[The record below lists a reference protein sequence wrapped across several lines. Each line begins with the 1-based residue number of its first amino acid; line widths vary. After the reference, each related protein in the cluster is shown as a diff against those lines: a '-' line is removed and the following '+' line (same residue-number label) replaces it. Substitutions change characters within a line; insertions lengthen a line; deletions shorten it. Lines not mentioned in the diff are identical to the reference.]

1 MKHIA
6 AYQTPEIFCGHLNH
20 IFEGTEEIFNNLFSI
35 ENISKEAELLN
46 RAEES
51 IPEDLKFNLEI
62 DLILKRNNSTSDYNK
77 GLAESKNLLF
87 DMAESHLNEGELA
100 DLKSSMK
107 ELFEGFKNIKGQ
119 SKEAILEQLSTAIDN
134 ADSLK
139 RGPNNIDD
147 MLGNIKST
155 TDMSG
160 IVSTEGGWFGMIK
173 KLFNAITEGG
183 SAIGILHLVLD
194 VVGLLGDFFSPVGM
208 IADILNGL
216 IYMVRGKW
224 VLATI
229 SFIAAMLPFAGNI
242 FAGIFKAG
250 SKTGAEVMKV
260 ATVMGKTGTKVS
272 DDAVKLLAKSSPE
285 SIKALDYMAKSSKK
299 VMPGLRGIISGF
311 FRDFIGK
318 LVSWL
323 PVIGKPLQKF
333 FNSIAKLFDGYA
345 AKTLKFSDDVTKA
358 MAKVATHTL
367 DDFFKA
373 AAKPG
378 TEIVAG
384 TISKNI
390 GKEATAGAAGLLV
403 KDVSGKVVAELPA
416 AFIKNSDHIA
426 KRWGGVL
433 GKETLET
440 MGKNSDSIV
449 DLYTSIAK
457 VNKAGSE
464 AMGLVNRLGDKVVK
478 GFIVRKQL
486 PMFFGKQI
494 YKLFAGMDYMGALSD
509 SEYESIGNVAISET
523 MQEIM
528 DKNLKEN
535 PNQAYDVPYVDAI
548 TNVEGQEVLQEALQT
563 NAESFGLPG
572 VAHLTYYTSGTKDK
586 IPSDVAKFFKDIE
599 TEDPSVVETFKNMD
613 VWSKGGM
620 NYQNESISI
629 DTKLKHI
636 TPF

>member
-20 IFEGTEEIFNNLFSI
+20 IFEGTEELFSKMFSF

-51 IPEDLKFNLEI
+51 IPEDLRFNLEI

-77 GLAESKNLLF
+77 GLAEGKNLLF
-87 DMAESHLNEGELA
+87 DMAKSHLNEGEISE
-100 DLKSSMK
+100 LKSAMS
-107 ELFEGFKNIKGQ
+107 ELFEGVKELKGQ
-119 SKEAILEQLSTAIDN
+119 SKEAILEQLSMAIDN
-134 ADSLK
+134 ADSLN
-139 RGPNNIDD
+139 RGPNTIDD

-160 IVSTEGGWFGMIK
+160 VATADSGWFGMVK

-183 SAIGILHLVLD
+183 SAIGIFHLILD
-194 VVGLLGDFFSPVGM
+194 IVGLLGDFFGPVGM
-208 IADILNGL
+208 IADVLNGI

-224 VLATI
+224 ILATI

-242 FAGIFKAG
+242 FAGVFKAG
-250 SKTGAEVMKV
+250 SKTGDEVMKV
-260 ATVMGKTGTKVS
+260 ATVMGKGGVKVS
-272 DDAVKLLAKSSPE
+272 DDAVELLAKSSPE
-285 SIKALDYMAKSSKK
+285 SIKALDYMAKSTKQ

-311 FRDFIGK
+311 FRDFLGR
-318 LVSWL
+318 LVSWV

-333 FNSIAKLFDGYA
+333 FNSIAKMFDGYA
-345 AKTLKFSDDVTKA
+345 TKALKFSDDVTKS

-378 TEIVAG
+378 SEIVAG

-390 GKEATAGAAGLLV
+390 GKEATEGAAGLLV
-403 KDVSGKVVAELPA
+403 RDVSGKVIAELPA

-426 KRWGGVL
+426 KRWGGLL

-457 VNKAGSE
+457 VNKAGSK
-464 AMGLVNRLGDKVVK
+464 AFGMANRLGKNVIK
-478 GFIVRKQL
+478 GFIVGKQMPL
-486 PMFFGKQI
+486 FFGKQI
-494 YKLFAGMDYMGALSD
+494 YKMFAGMDFMGGLSN
-509 SEYESIGNVAISET
+509 SEYEAIGNVAISET

-528 DKNLKEN
+528 NKNLREN
-535 PNQAYDVPYVDAI
+535 PEQDYDVPYVDAI
-548 TNVEGQEVLQEALQT
+548 TNSEGQDVLQQTLQV
-563 NAESFGLPG
+563 NAENFGLPG
-572 VAHLTYYTSGTKDK
+572 ITELTYYTKGTKDK
-586 IPSDVAKFFKDIE
+586 IPESVAKFFQDIE
-599 TEDPSVVETFKNMD
+599 KEDPSIPKKFEEMD
-613 VWSKGGM
+613 VWSRGGF
-620 NYQNESISI
+620 NFQNESISVNN
-629 DTKLKHI
+629 KLKHI
-636 TPF
+636 KPF

>member
-6 AYQTPEIFCGHLNH
+6 AYQTPQVLCGHLNH
-20 IFEGTEEIFNNLFSI
+20 IFEGTEEIFDRLFSI
-35 ENISKEAELLN
+35 ENISNEAEILN

-51 IPEDLKFNLEI
+51 IPEDLRFNLEL
-62 DLILKRNNSTSDYNK
+62 DLILKRNNSTSDYHK

-87 DMAESHLNEGELA
+87 DMAESHLNEGEISE
-100 DLKSSMK
+100 LKTAMS
-107 ELFEGFKNIKGQ
+107 ELFEGFKELKGQ
-119 SKEAILEQLSTAIDN
+119 SKEAILEQLSMAIDN

-139 RGPNNIDD
+139 RGPNDIDD

-160 IVSTEGGWFGMIK
+160 ITSTGGGWWGLVK

-194 VVGLLGDFFSPVGM
+194 VVGLLGDFFGPVGM
-208 IADILNGL
+208 IADILNGI

-250 SKTGAEVMKV
+250 AKTGGEVMKV
-260 ATVMGKTGTKVS
+260 ATVMGKSGARVS

-285 SIKALDYMAKSSKK
+285 SIKALDYMAKSTKT
-299 VMPGLRGIISGF
+299 VMPGLRGMISGF

-318 LVSWL
+318 LVSWV
-323 PVIGKPLQKF
+323 PFIGKPLQRF
-333 FNSIAKLFDGYA
+333 FNSIAKMFDGYA
-345 AKTLKFSDDVTKA
+345 TKALKFSDDVTKS

-373 AAKPG
+373 ASKPG

-390 GKEATAGAAGLLV
+390 GKEATEGAAGLLV
-403 KDVSGKVVAELPA
+403 KDVTGKVVAELPA

-426 KRWGGVL
+426 KRWGGLL
-433 GKETLET
+433 GEETLEL
-440 MGKNSDSIV
+440 MAKNSDNIV

-457 VNKAGSE
+457 VNKAGSG
-464 AMGLVNRLGDKVVK
+464 AMGLVNRVGDKVVK
-478 GFIVRKQL
+478 GFIVGKQMPL
-486 PMFFGKQI
+486 FFGKQI
-494 YKLFAGMDYMGALSD
+494 YKLFANMDYMGVLSD
-509 SEYESIGNVAISET
+509 SEYEAIGNVAISET

-535 PNQAYDVPYVDAI
+535 PEQDYDVPYVDAI
-548 TNVEGQEVLQEALQT
+548 TNSEGQEVLQQTLQV
-563 NAESFGLPG
+563 NAENFGLPG
-572 VAHLTYYTSGTKDK
+572 VGHVLYYTKGTKDK
-586 IPSDVAKFFKDIE
+586 IPESVAKFYQDIE
-599 TEDPSVVETFKNMD
+599 KEDPSIPKKFEEMD
-613 VWSKGGM
+613 TWSRGGF
-620 NYQNESISI
+620 NFQNESISVN
-629 DTKLKHI
+629 TKLKHI
-636 TPF
+636 KPF

>member
-6 AYQTPEIFCGHLNH
+6 AYQTPQILCGHLNH
-20 IFEGTEEIFNNLFSI
+20 IFEGTEEIFDRLFSI
-35 ENISKEAELLN
+35 ENISNEAEILN

-51 IPEDLKFNLEI
+51 IPEDLRFNLEL
-62 DLILKRNNSTSDYNK
+62 DLILKRNNSTSDYHK

-87 DMAESHLNEGELA
+87 DMAESHLNEGELSE
-100 DLKSSMK
+100 LKSAMS
-107 ELFEGFKNIKGQ
+107 ELFEGFKELKGQ
-119 SKEAILEQLSTAIDN
+119 SKEAILEQLSMAIDN

-139 RGPNNIDD
+139 RGPNTIDD

-155 TDMSG
+155 TDASG
-160 IVSTEGGWFGMIK
+160 IATTGGGWFGLVK

-194 VVGLLGDFFSPVGM
+194 VVGLLGDFFGPVGM
-208 IADILNGL
+208 IADVLNGI

-242 FAGIFKAG
+242 FAGVFKAG
-250 SKTGAEVMKV
+250 TKTGTEVMKV

-285 SIKALDYMAKSSKK
+285 SIKALDYMAKSTKK
-299 VMPGLRGIISGF
+299 VMPGLRGMIAGF
-311 FRDFIGK
+311 FRDFLGK
-318 LVSWL
+318 LVGWV
-323 PVIGKPLQKF
+323 PFIGRPLQRF
-333 FNSIAKLFDGYA
+333 FDSIAKLFDGYA
-345 AKTLKFSDDVTKA
+345 AKALKFSDDVTKS

-373 AAKPG
+373 ASKPG

-390 GKEATAGAAGLLV
+390 GKEATEGAAGLLV

-426 KRWGGVL
+426 KRWGGLL

-440 MGKNSDSIV
+440 MGKNSDHILE
-449 DLYTSIAK
+449 LYTSVAK

-464 AMGLVNRLGDKVVK
+464 AFGMVNRLGKNVLK
-478 GFIVRKQL
+478 GFIVGKQMPL
-486 PMFFGKQI
+486 FFGKQI
-494 YKLFAGMDYMGALSD
+494 YKLFAGIDYMGGLSD
-509 SEYESIGNVAISET
+509 SEYEAVGNVAISET

-535 PNQAYDVPYVDAI
+535 PNQAYDVPYVDAV
-548 TNVEGQEVLQEALQT
+548 TNVKGYKVLQDGIRTNGEAY
-563 NAESFGLPG
+563 GLPG
-572 VAHLTYYTSGTKDK
+572 VTEVVYATSRTKDK
-586 IPSDVAKFFKDIE
+586 IPEDVQKFYDDILA
-599 TEDPSVVETFKNMD
+599 EDPSVDQMFKDMD
-613 VWSKGGM
+613 TWGNQGF
-620 NYQNESISI
+620 NFQNESISI
-629 DTKLKHI
+629 NTNLKHI
-636 TPF
+636 KPF